1 MMAMQEE
8 RIFGYSWAEIQAMQQ
23 GTYQRPTLTDECV
36 KPTATEKD
44 IAMLAELGEDGLR
57 AQHFLG
63 VLDRLRTSGLLPSQQ
78 INQGKEEITVSQPAD
93 ALREAISQEFG
104 EMASKI
110 KVVGP
115 KQPVKKDAQPVKTV
129 EEVVAAL
136 DLETMIRMAIE
147 KEMASTVAANAAKI
161 AHYQAKVR
169 ELEGNIAGWEKQ
181 LETIRDQIARA
192 KVDLKDAKQ
201 AMKTLEG
208 DQEVID
214 QRVAMALAAA
224 RGEKPASV
232 KPAKKSAGVS
242 ESGATAWEVTIDGTE
257 RSFKDI
263 TKLTYWLSQHGAKI
277 GAAEFRNKFSAAN
290 QGIILLGQN
299 HKDAGTRYVT
309 VNGFKIGITAK

>member
-1 MMAMQEE
+1 MATAQEE
-8 RIFGYSWAEIQAMQQ
+8 RIFGYTWAEIQAMQQ
-23 GTYQRPTLTDECV
+23 GTYQRPILTGECV

-44 IAMLAELGEDGLR
+44 IAMLAELGEEGLR

-78 INQGKEEITVSQPAD
+78 QSTNQEKEEITMSQPAD
-93 ALREAISQEFG
+93 ALREAINQEFG

-110 KVVGP
+110 KIVGSKP
-115 KQPVKKDAQPVKTV
+115 IKKDVSPAKTV
-129 EEVVAAL
+129 EQVVATL

-181 LETIRDQIARA
+181 LEAIRDQIARA
-192 KVDLKDAKQ
+192 KVDVKDAKQ

-214 QRVAMALAAA
+214 QRVAMALAVA
-224 RGEKPASV
+224 RGEKPASA
-232 KPAKKSAGVS
+232 KPAKKAAGES
-242 ESGATAWEVTIDGTE
+242 ESTAWEVTVDGTT

-263 TKLTYWLSQHGAKI
+263 TKLTYWLGQHGAKI
-277 GAAEFRNKFSAAN
+277 TAAEFRNRFTEAN
-290 QGIILLGQN
+290 NGMVLLGQN
-299 HKDAGTRYVT
+299 HKDAGTRFVT
-309 VNGFKIGITAK
+309 INGFKIGITAK